1 MEKVLNLL
9 SQKIKKKSFPN
20 NACCIR
26 VNTIWVKRPVVEII
40 CSKQSNKKSCSSEIL
55 ILRATLY
62 QKCMKYSIK
71 EVNQLLKNKQKIP
84 KNKKKK
90 VLNTLNELET
100 FLKGQPKSLKK
111 KKN

>member
-1 MEKVLNLL
+1 
-9 SQKIKKKSFPN
+9 
-20 NACCIR
+20 
-26 VNTIWVKRPVVEII
+26 
-40 CSKQSNKKSCSSEIL
+40 
-55 ILRATLY
+55 
-62 QKCMKYSIK
+62 MKYSIK

-111 KKN
+111 KN